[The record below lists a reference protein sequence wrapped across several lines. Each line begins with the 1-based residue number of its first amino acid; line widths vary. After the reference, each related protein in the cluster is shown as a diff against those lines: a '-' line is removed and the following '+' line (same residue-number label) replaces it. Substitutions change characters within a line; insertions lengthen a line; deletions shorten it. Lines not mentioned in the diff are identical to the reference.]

1 MPAPKRARVLLVEA
15 DRVSRVHIEQ
25 LLARSGYDVVVAENA
40 AEVRRALEGEDPP
53 RLTVVD
59 WDMPGGG
66 GIELCRQL
74 RQGKRHRDTYI
85 ILLTRWNE
93 PSERIEG
100 LEAGADDCMFKPVDL
115 RELRIRLQLG
125 LQTILERELL
135 ESEERFRGAF
145 ECAGIGMALVRT
157 SGEFLQINQALCDF
171 LGYPPDEL
179 LKMNF
184 HSFEHP
190 EDSPSSRDL
199 WEQFLQ
205 GVHRNAEFERR
216 FLTKSGSLAWAS
228 VTVSTVL
235 DADRHSTCFVVQVQD
250 IAERKAA
257 EEALRR
263 SEAFAR
269 AITENAQDLIFVISP
284 QMKWIYASP
293 SHLPMLGFE
302 PSELVGRAAMEI
314 VHPDDQA
321 AVKERVSNILA
332 GRRVGAMVARLR
344 HRDGGWRH
352 VESSSALLRNASGAP
367 EGIIVI
373 ARGIEERL
381 QAEQKLQ
388 AAHAETELFLRSIP
402 SILIGLDSDGRIT
415 RWNPT
420 AASTF
425 GIPVELVLGQRMD
438 SCGIQWVHPDIKR
451 EISQWLR
458 TETFY
463 RCDDLR
469 FERDRKIHFLGL
481 HIRRISARTEG
492 TVFLVTGADTT
503 VRKTLEEQLRQAQKL
518 EAIGQLAAGIAHEI
532 NTPTQ
537 YVGDNA
543 RFLKD
548 SWGSIAELLN
558 LCQELRKDQ
567 PPGKLPLAVA
577 AQLNEIYERS
587 DINYLLKE
595 IPHAIDQ
602 SLEGVQRVAKIV
614 RAMKEFSHPGAEE
627 KRGIDLNKAVET
639 TVTVAKNEWKY
650 IADVCLHFDEA
661 LPLVPCHAGELN
673 QVLLNLIVNAA
684 HAIAAAG
691 GEADPIGDEPSSK
704 GRITITTRRVDRWA
718 EIAIQDT
725 GKGIPD
731 AIRSRVFEPFFT
743 TKPLGKG
750 TGQGLALAHSVI
762 VNRHQGQIWFDSKV
776 GQGTTFFVRL
786 PLESATG
793 KDDQAHSVR

>member
-1 MPAPKRARVLLVEA
+1 MASAPEPTLAARRARVLLVEA
-15 DRVSRVHIEQ
+15 EQVSRVHIEQ
-25 LLARSGYDVVVAENA
+25 LLARSGYDVVVAQDA
-40 AEVRRALEGEDPP
+40 LQVKHALEAEDPP
-53 RLTVVD
+53 KLAVLD
-59 WDMPGGG
+59 WDMAEGGAV
-66 GIELCRQL
+66 ELCRQL

-93 PSERIEG
+93 PNERIAG
-100 LEAGADDCMFKPVDL
+100 LEAGADDCMFKPVDV

-125 LQTILERELL
+125 LQTLLERALL

-145 ECAGIGMALVRT
+145 ECAGIGMALVKPG
-157 SGEFLQINQALCDF
+157 GEFLQINQALCDF
-171 LGYPPDEL
+171 LGHPPDEL
-179 LKMNF
+179 VKMNF

-190 EDSPSSRDL
+190 GDHPSSHDL
-199 WEQFLQ
+199 LERLQ
-205 GVHRNAEFERR
+205 HRANKNAEFERR
-216 FLTKSGSLAWAS
+216 FITQSGSVAWAS
-228 VTVSTVL
+228 VTVSPVL
-235 DADRHSTCFVVQVQD
+235 DADQHSTCFVVQVQD

-269 AITENAQDLIFVISP
+269 AITDNARDLIFVTSL
-284 QMKWIYASP
+284 QKKWIYASP

-302 PSELVGRAAMEI
+302 PAELLGRDATEI
-314 VHPDDQA
+314 LHPEDRPMID
-321 AVKERVSNILA
+321 
-332 GRRVGAMVARLR
+332 RRVASIASGKTVGALVVRLR
-344 HRDGGWRH
+344 HKDGSWRH
-352 VESSSALLRNASGAP
+352 VESSSALLRNPSGAP

-381 QAEQKLQ
+381 QAEKKLQ
-388 AAHAETELFLRSIP
+388 AAHAETELFLQSIP
-402 SILIGLDSDGRIT
+402 SILIGLGSDGRIT

-425 GIPVELVLGQRMD
+425 GISAEAALGKNMD
-438 SCGIQWVHPDIKR
+438 DCGIQWLHADMKR
-451 EISQWLR
+451 EVSQWLR
-458 TETFY
+458 TENFY

-469 FERDRKIHFLGL
+469 FERDKKIRFLGL
-481 HIRRISARTEG
+481 HIRRISEQNEG
-492 TVFLVTGADTT
+492 TALLVTGADTT
-503 VRKTLEEQLRQAQKL
+503 MRKGLEEQLRQAQKL

-537 YVGDNA
+537 YVGDNI

-548 SWGSIAELLN
+548 SWEGIAGLLH
-558 LCQELRKDQ
+558 LCQELQKSQ
-567 PPGKLPLAVA
+567 NNLPPALLT
-577 AQLNEIYERS
+577 QFNQIFERA
-587 DINYLLKE
+587 DVEYLLKE

-627 KRGIDLNKAVET
+627 KRAIDLNKAIET

-661 LPLVPCHAGELN
+661 MPLVPCHAGELN

-684 HAIAAAG
+684 HAIASAS
-691 GEADPIGDEPSSK
+691 DESSPK
-704 GRITITTRRVDRWA
+704 GRITITSRRVDRWA
-718 EIAIQDT
+718 EVSIQDT
-725 GKGIPD
+725 GTGIPD
-731 AIRSRVFEPFFT
+731 SIRSRVFEPFFT

-762 VNRHQGQIWFDSKV
+762 VNRHQGQLWFESKV
-776 GQGTTFFVRL
+776 GQGSTFFVRL
-786 PLESATG
+786 PLEPAVG
-793 KDDQAHSVR
+793 KDDQANPVR